1 MSDYYILND
10 DHTTKPVEMMEW
22 VVWASRGRA
31 TSVVKQDT
39 IGDARVSTVFLGLNH
54 AYLGQGAPLIFET
67 MIFGGPEDGYQDRY
81 STWDQA
87 LKGHQKAIDQLT
99 SQSKTLI

>member
-10 DHTTKPVEMMEW
+10 DHTTTPVEMMEW
-22 VVWASRGRA
+22 ALWASKDKGK
-31 TSVVKQDT
+31 SVVKQDT
-39 IGDARVSTVFLGLNH
+39 FGEVRVSTVFLGLNH

-67 MIFGGPEDGYQDRY
+67 MIFGGKDDGFQERY

-87 LKGHQKAIDQLT
+87 LKGHQKTIDLFLT
-99 SQSKTLI
+99 PKKEQ